1 MDQSRINAIR
11 ARCEAATPE
20 PWTADLSEGDCG
32 VYSEDCPR
40 GLEYCDDACP
50 QCDRWE
56 ILKGGLV
63 DGPDYVECGE
73 YSYFSDNDAEFI
85 AHARA
90 DIPDLLAEVERLTR
104 ELEAAKRDIR
114 ELLFDDGLTRCECC
128 AHLDQ
133 CDPDYDCSEDAQEQP
148 NHFLWD
154 WRGLCAENQSG
165 GSTDMVGEAHD

>member
-1 MDQSRINAIR
+1 MEQQRLDAIR
-11 ARCEAATPE
+11 ARCEAATPR

-40 GLEYCDDACP
+40 GLEDCDDACP

-85 AHARA
+85 AHART
-90 DIPDLLAEVERLTR
+90 DIPDLLADVERLTR
-104 ELEAAKRDIR
+104 ELEAAKRDLRHSDNCDI
-114 ELLFDDGLTRCECC
+114 C
-128 AHLDQ
+128 AHSIIAAGCEIECHECNLA
-133 CDPDYDCSEDAQEQP
+133 CVCADCRNE
-148 NHFLWD
+148 NLWE
-154 WRGLCAENQSG
+154 WRGLCAQNQCG
-165 GSTDMVGEAHD
+165 EVTDMVGEAHD